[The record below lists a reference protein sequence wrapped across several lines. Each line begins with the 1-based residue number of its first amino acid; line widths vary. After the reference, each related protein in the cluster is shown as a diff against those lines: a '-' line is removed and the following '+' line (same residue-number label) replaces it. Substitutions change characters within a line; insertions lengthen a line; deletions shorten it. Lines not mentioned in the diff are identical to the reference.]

1 MPKSMDKDNT
11 KNVIKKVRTRK
22 IDKNRLN
29 LQLKTKLEKLRSQVS
44 EIEAKLKLNETE
56 LPANVETTT

>member
-1 MPKSMDKDNT
+1 MDKDNT